1 MNLFI
6 IQGGFELGCIFTILS
21 LGLFI
26 SFKILNIPDLTVDG
40 SFTLGAACSAMLA
53 LAGHPFLGLAAALL
67 CGALAGA
74 VTGFLQTKLKVQYIL
89 SGILT
94 MTGLYSINLRIMDKK
109 PTISLFGYDSI
120 FTPFN
125 DIFGISNAKTIV
137 LFLLVVLLICL
148 MLIFLK
154 TQLGLALRATG
165 DNEVMVRASSI
176 NTDRMKILGL
186 ALANSLVALSGAV
199 FAQHQSFAD
208 LNSGI
213 GMMVIGLASI
223 IIGESLINRKSLLVR
238 LISVAV
244 GAILYRYILT
254 IALQFGIEASDLKLL
269 SAILVTA
276 AISIPSIQSAIAHRR
291 RKGGQNHA

>member
-40 SFTLGAACSAMLA
+40 SFTLGAASCAMLTV
-53 LAGHPFLGLAAALL
+53 AGHPFLALIVALL
-67 CGALAGA
+67 CGGLAGA
-74 VTGFLQTKLKVQYIL
+74 VTGFLQTKLKVQTIL
-89 SGILT
+89 AGILT

-109 PTISLFGYDSI
+109 PTVSLFGFDTI
-120 FTPFN
+120 FTPFQSLGSIN
-125 DIFGISNAKTIV
+125 KTIV
-137 LFLLVVLLICL
+137 LLLLVLLIL
-148 MLIFLK
+148 LLLVLFLK

-186 ALANSLVALSGAV
+186 ALANALVALSGAV

-208 LNSGI
+208 LSSGI

-223 IIGESLINRKSLLVR
+223 IIGESLIHRKSLLVR

-254 IALQFGIEASDLKLL
+254 AALQFGIEASDLKLL
-269 SAILVTA
+269 SAILVTI
-276 AISIPSIQSAIAHRR
+276 AISIPSIQATLTLRR
-291 RKGGQNHA
+291 RKGGRNHA

>member
-154 TQLGLALRATG
+154 TQFGLALRATG

-238 LISVAV
+238 LISVAI

>member
-26 SFKILNIPDLTVDG
+26 SFKILDIPDLTVDG
-40 SFTLGAACSAMLA
+40 SFTLGAACSAMLT

-67 CGALAGA
+67 CGGFAGA

-94 MTGLYSINLRIMDKK
+94 MTGLYSINLRIMNKK

-125 DIFGISNAKTIV
+125 DLFGITNAKTIV

-148 MLIFLK
+148 MLLFLK

-276 AISIPSIQSAIAHRR
+276 AISIPSIQLAIAHRR
-291 RKGGQNHA
+291 RKGGKNHA